1 MKSLLMYINKEK
13 QANGRKSPSGN
24 DESKLSF
31 RFLRSKK
38 VVRGLTLTTQD
49 RLRFKESPKAF
60 FSQCKFI
67 KININKFGG

>member
-38 VVRGLTLTTQD
+38 VVRGLLS
-49 RLRFKESPKAF
+49 LH
-60 FSQCKFI
+60 
-67 KININKFGG
+67 KIDFGSKNRQKPSFRSANL